1 MPQPRRR
8 RHGTPARPPARAR
21 TARRFPGGLHRGAD
35 ARERISGRDAGRTH
49 PHRARIRPIHRV
61 HAEMQASATD
71 VLRNLIALNQ
81 AR

>member
-35 ARERISGRDAGRTH
+35 ARD
-49 PHRARIRPIHRV
+49 
-61 HAEMQASATD
+61 AEMQASATD